1 MQARTQKRWV
11 FALGAAA
18 LTLLLTVI
26 ALNFSASEKKIDR
39 TLVTEFGVRDR
50 DFLQNMGALLGPPI
64 LGGNTAKSLQNG
76 AEIFPAMLGAIKGAK
91 VSINFETYIYWSGN
105 IGQRFAEA
113 LAERARAGVK
123 VNVLLD
129 WVGSQK
135 MDDAYLTLMQD
146 AGVRV
151 AKYHPLRWYNVA
163 RMNNR
168 THRKLLIIDG
178 LIGFTGG
185 VGIAD
190 EWDGYAQD
198 EKHWRDSHYR
208 LQGPAVAHMQAAFVD
223 NWIKATG
230 EVLQGPSYFPS
241 IAAAGTQRAQMFRS
255 SPTEGSESV
264 RLMYLL
270 SIAAARRTVRIA
282 TAYFVPDDLSLETL
296 VSALKRGVKVQILL
310 PGEKNDAWITRS
322 ASRARWGE
330 LLAAGAEIYEFQPTF
345 FHCKVMVV
353 DEVWVSVGSTNFD
366 NRSFRLNDEAN
377 LNIYDDAFAGEQVA
391 VFMRDLKRA
400 KRVDAREWRQRPW
413 TERVLEAPAVLLR
426 SQL

>member
-1 MQARTQKRWV
+1 M
-11 FALGAAA
+11 GAAA

-39 TLVTEFGVRDR
+39 ALVTEFGVRDR

-64 LGGNTAKSLQNG
+64 VGGNTAKSLQNG
-76 AEIFPAMLGAIKGAK
+76 AEIFPAMLGAIESAK

-135 MDDAYLTLMQD
+135 MDEAYQTLMQD

-151 AKYHPLRWYNVA
+151 AQYHPLRWYNVA

-230 EVLQGPSYFPS
+230 EVLQGPSYFPAV
-241 IAAAGTQRAQMFRS
+241 AAAGTQRAQMFRS

-296 VSALKRGVKVQILL
+296 VAALKRGVKVQILL
-310 PGEKNDAWITRS
+310 PGERNDAWITRS
-322 ASRARWGE
+322 ASRARWGD

-345 FHCKVMVV
+345 FHCKVMIV
-353 DEVWVSVGSTNFD
+353 DDVWVSVGSTNFD

-400 KRVDAREWRQRPW
+400 KRVDPREWQQRPW